1 MLMPGRFYQWNAAC
15 PTSAEFGERTDASFS
30 AGGQDDPRLQ
40 RAEFLVRNPLEG
52 VPHLVLRQAHE
63 SPPRPRVFDGDP
75 KCHLGD
81 LGDGGVNVLPTQQV
95 MPEPVQL
102 SADLLGE
109 VERGAHQPGLI
120 LPGDYAL
127 V

>member
-63 SPPRPRVFDGDP
+63 SPLRVHVFRLHGQVGD
-75 KCHLGD
+75 
-81 LGDGGVNVLPTQQV
+81 V
-95 MPEPVQL
+95 
-102 SADLLGE
+102 ADLLLVDHPSLFVVDRLE
-109 VERGAHQPGLI
+109 DVSRAVDAAPG
-120 LPGDYAL
+120 YA
-127 V
+127 